1 MSAYCSTI
9 EDEPTELDLVYEQL
23 WLTQQILKARAE
35 EIKAAYE
42 HIKTMEADFLEFR
55 EYLERY
61 VDVVDGSY
69 GEAAPNRAMQLV
81 SLIDER
87 LYGIGAF

>member
-23 WLTQQILKARAE
+23 WLTQTLLKARAE

-42 HIKTMEADFLEFR
+42 RIAELTATLAECC
-55 EYLERY
+55 EYLDAFA
-61 VDVVDGSY
+61 DVRDGDN
-69 GEAAPNRAMQLV
+69 GEQKPNRAMQLMTTV
-81 SLIDER
+81 EESLHGPEH
-87 LYGIGAF
+87 F